1 MYSID
6 SIMLCLLSF
15 MPCCLCV
22 KESAS
27 YYIAYFLELTQQKKN
42 REIVKE
48 SASYYIAYFLE
59 LAIGQL
65 TRLLCHVVCVSAVC
79 WPILKSTL

>member
-1 MYSID
+1 
-6 SIMLCLLSF
+6 MLCLLSF

-48 SASYYIAYFLE
+48 SASYCIAYFLE
-59 LAIGQL
+59 LTQQKKIEKL
-65 TRLLCHVVCVSAVC
+65 SKNRPVT
-79 WPILKSTL
+79 I